1 MNRKIRTLLAQIE
14 EHIATHGR
22 AVISVMGE
30 PGGTHGYPYAYSIGH
45 ADKGRPEL
53 MLTSLGGETATYLV
67 NAVAKALEER
77 EWKTDPDE
85 RIALERVSIRMLPAD
100 GFEAEAGGARSRAEE
115 KGIEDLRF
123 LQILWPDAGGRFPD
137 EEDYDHETFP
147 QPIWQHE
154 QEKAR
159 SGIN

>member
-1 MNRKIRTLLAQIE
+1 MNTKMQALLGQIE
-14 EHIATHGR
+14 EHISSHGR
-22 AVISVMGE
+22 AVISVMGD
-30 PGGTHGYPYAYSIGH
+30 PGNARGYPYAYSIGH
-45 ADKGRPEL
+45 ADKGNPEL

-67 NAVAKALEER
+67 NAAAKALEER
-77 EWKTDPDE
+77 GWTADPDE
-85 RIALERVSIRMLPAD
+85 RIALERVSIRILPAD
-100 GFEAEAGGARSRAEE
+100 GFETEAGEARSRAEE

-123 LQILWPDAGGRFPD
+123 LQILWPDTEGRFPD
-137 EEDYDHETFP
+137 EQDYDHDTFP